1 MWNLF
6 LIPVLDWGGD
16 AGEGGVGQI
25 ILGWIVRVDEFAKM
39 IKISCFTFEVYNRI
53 IATTIITI
61 VAGLTL
67 LIFEYQK
74 SYNSYLLFIVING

>member
-1 MWNLF
+1 M
-6 LIPVLDWGGD
+6 
-16 AGEGGVGQI
+16 
-25 ILGWIVRVDEFAKM
+25 DEFAKM

-67 LIFEYQK
+67 LLFEYQK